1 MEVSQIYYIGTSNMP
16 IETNNWDVE
25 INRNKLEKKAM

>member
-1 MEVSQIYYIGTSNMP
+1 MP

-25 INRNKLEKKAM
+25 IYKNNFEIFVSKNIDHPT